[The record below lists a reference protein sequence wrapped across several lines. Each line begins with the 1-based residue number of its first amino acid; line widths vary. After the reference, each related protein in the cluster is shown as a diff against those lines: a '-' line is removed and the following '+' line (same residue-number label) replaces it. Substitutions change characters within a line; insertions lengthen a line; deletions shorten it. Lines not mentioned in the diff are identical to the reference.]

1 MRRSGTSVVARALS
15 DCGLYLGSEGEL
27 TKPNAEDHEGY
38 GSRENVGFAE
48 LNDDLLA
55 AFDGS
60 WDQPPQ
66 PPVGWEEDPEVEP
79 LRKRA
84 VELIRRFESHEPW
97 GWKDP
102 RNTLT
107 LPFWRRIIPGLKVV
121 TCVRD
126 PREVALSL
134 VDRGFSSE
142 GDALDLW
149 LAYYRR
155 LIDTIPLDE
164 LTVVQYDAFFE
175 RPEEEV
181 RRLAQ
186 ALGFAPS
193 ESQVARAT
201 AGVKELVRHHYAPD
215 GRGDH
220 DRLPGAVAD
229 CYEKLQSAALAI
241 SGPRNRPRHRDQ
253 QARGGAVQQVAPPE
267 LPYTT
272 LDDSPGS
279 AHTLV
284 MELVPDEAK
293 VLDVGCATG
302 YMARAL
308 VKSRSCRVTGIEIS
322 EEAGQQARRYCERVI
337 IGDIETL
344 DLESEL
350 GEERFQA
357 IIFADVLEHLRYP
370 ARTLQRV
377 RPFLSESGA
386 VVASI
391 PNVAHGSVRL
401 ALLAGEFRYRD
412 LGLLDKTHLR
422 FFTREGVQDL
432 FEESSYTVTK
442 WRRRRLDIADAE
454 ILVPS
459 SIPNEARVAL
469 AGDPEASTY
478 QFIVRAIPSNA
489 AGQVTAL
496 RDALRSAQEELEALR
511 PLKEAIEPIREELAS
526 VRQEL
531 ATLRLAYEAL
541 QQRLVAERAAFSNHA
556 HELRELINPLRDELS
571 WRSHAMESQ
580 TEEIEWRKGVME
592 KQETQL
598 AAIQSSR
605 LFRYSAPVRK
615 VLRRIRPRR

>member
-1 MRRSGTSVVARALS
+1 MHRSGTSVVARALS
-15 DCGLYLGSEGEL
+15 DCGLYLGPDDEL
-27 TKPNAEDHEGY
+27 IEPNVEN
-38 GSRENVGFAE
+38 REVAGPWEHVGFVE

-66 PPVGWEEDPEVEP
+66 LPTSWEEHPAIKP

-84 VELIRRFESHEPW
+84 VDLIRRFESREPW

-126 PREVALSL
+126 PCEVALSL
-134 VDRGFSSE
+134 VDQGFSSE
-142 GDALDLW
+142 GDAFDLW

-164 LTVVQYDAFFE
+164 LTVVQYDAFLE
-175 RPEEEV
+175 RPDEEV
-181 RRLAQ
+181 RRLAK

-193 ESQVARAT
+193 EFQVARAT
-201 AGVKELVRHHYAPD
+201 ASVNELVRHHYAPD
-215 GRGDH
+215 GRGEH
-220 DRLPGAVAD
+220 DRLPVAVAD
-229 CYEKLQSAALAI
+229 CYEKLQSATRTV
-241 SGPRNRPRHRDQ
+241 SEPRTGRPHRGRE
-253 QARGGAVQQVAPPE
+253 ACGGAVQHVAPSE

-284 MELVPDEAK
+284 MELVPEGAK

-308 VKSRSCRVTGIEIS
+308 VDKRSCRVTGIEIS

-337 IGDIETL
+337 IGDVETL

-370 ARTLQRV
+370 ARTLQRI

-391 PNVAHGSVRL
+391 PNIAHGSVRL

-432 FEESSYTVTK
+432 FEESSYTVTT

-454 ILVPS
+454 ILVPP
-459 SIPNEARVAL
+459 SIPNEARAAL

-478 QFIVRAIPSNA
+478 QFVVRAIPSNA
-489 AGQVTAL
+489 AEQLRAL
-496 RDALRSAQEELEALR
+496 RDALRRAQGELETLR
-511 PLKEAIEPIREELAS
+511 PMREELAS
-526 VRQEL
+526 VTEEL
-531 ATLRLAYEAL
+531 ATVRLAYQAL
-541 QQRLVAERAAFSNHA
+541 QQRLVVERTAFSNHA
-556 HELRELINPLRDELS
+556 YELRELINPLRDELS
-571 WRSHAMESQ
+571 SLRDELSWRGHAMESQ

-592 KQETQL
+592 KQEAQL

-605 LFRYSAPVRK
+605 LFRYSAPLRT